1 MYSECELFLSVAF
14 QVIIQL
20 SDCWRF
26 IFLISVFSST
36 WLSVPWG
43 GGEISFLFL
52 KYFFPRTTKITVWDI
67 TYYLLV
73 DSSVVMHTVPIF

>member
-1 MYSECELFLSVAF
+1 MSQFYEIYKVCVYSESELFLSAAF

-43 GGEISFLFL
+43 KNKLF
-52 KYFFPRTTKITVWDI
+52 V
-67 TYYLLV
+67 
-73 DSSVVMHTVPIF
+73 S